1 MEAVKEKL
9 MCKQQILTDMRISKC
24 LVVLSCLLASCS
36 GADDVTE
43 TVSDGEI
50 RNAVVRIAPYTFDDG
65 MTRTD
70 LTYKD
75 NVIKFSWDDDETIG
89 VFPISP
95 YQGSQAYKHLERSG
109 GDGHVATFDGG
120 GWKIRPNATYSAYYP
135 YNGKL
140 PNETT
145 FDKIPVSLKRQVQDG
160 YNNLDHI
167 GKKYDY
173 MCATATAPN
182 EGDIE
187 FNFKHI
193 TSIVQLEVVL
203 PESGVIS
210 NVIIFDKQHE
220 QVFVDSAMLN
230 VNTREVTPVH
240 KNSMVELKVK
250 NGTEVKADEKVLF
263 YVAMLPMES
272 RPVDITV
279 EMQDGKCYETS
290 YTPKEMK
297 AGYAYRW
304 SISPEYA
311 GEHVGVDLGLPSGTK
326 WASMNI
332 GAKSVEGKGNLYA
345 WGETLPK
352 DVYDYNN
359 YKWGTLKNYTYGSIT
374 MNFTKYSQEDGLN
387 VLSSDDD
394 AATQNWGT
402 KWRMPTEEECLEL
415 IKECTWQMTDD
426 YCGTSVWG
434 LIVTGKNGASIFLPA
449 AGIYYVGTGQTYYD
463 RFVEYWSSSLDNS
476 DANFTLELGPD
487 RYPIDWLVPEY
498 WNKNN
503 RLMKWMKVQGY
514 HERCSGVAVRAVC
527 K

>member
-1 MEAVKEKL
+1 M
-9 MCKQQILTDMRISKC
+9 
-24 LVVLSCLLASCS
+24 
-36 GADDVTE
+36 TE

-75 NVIKFSWDDDETIG
+75 NKITFNWDDDETIG

-95 YQGSQAYKHLERSG
+95 YQGSQAYKHLERSKD
-109 GDGHVATFDGG
+109 DGHVATFDGG

-140 PNETT
+140 TSETT
-145 FDKIPVSLKRQVQDG
+145 FDKISVSLKRQVQDG
-160 YNNLDHI
+160 YNSLDHI

-210 NVIIFDKQHE
+210 NVIVFDKQHE

-250 NGTEVKADEKVLF
+250 NGTEVKAEGKVLF
-263 YVAMLPMES
+263 YVAMLPSES
-272 RPVDITV
+272 HPVDITV
-279 EMQDGKCYETS
+279 EMQDGKCYEAT

-304 SISPEYA
+304 SISPEFA
-311 GEHVGVDLGLPSGTK
+311 GEHVGVDLGLPSGLK
-326 WASMNI
+326 WATMNV
-332 GAKSVEGKGNLYA
+332 GAKSVKEYGNYYA
-345 WGETLPK
+345 WGETLPQSNNT
-352 DVYDYNN
+352 YDWSS
-359 YKWGTLKNYTYGSIT
+359 YKWCNGTETSIT
-374 MNFTKYSQEDGLN
+374 KYCSNSSIGIVDNRTTLEPED
-387 VLSSDDD
+387 DT
-394 AATQNWGT
+394 ATQNWGGA
-402 KWRMPTEEECLEL
+402 WRMPTSTERNEL
-415 IKECTWQMTDD
+415 LNNC
-426 YCGTSVWG
+426 YCVWTRNYNGTNIAG
-434 LIVTGKNGASIFLPA
+434 CIVYKAKSLSDKGQYVTSENSSSSYFLSDSHIFLPA
-449 AGIYYVGTGQTYYD
+449 AG
-463 RFVEYWSSSLDNS
+463 YWDEG
-476 DANFTLELGPD
+476 D
-487 RYPIDWLVPEY
+487 Y
-498 WNKNN
+498 
-503 RLMKWMKVQGY
+503 
-514 HERCSGVAVRAVC
+514 CSGIGTSVYSRVGQYWTSSVSGGSDLGLLISLHQFNLGSASFIRCFGQSVRAVC
-527 K
+527 E

>member
-1 MEAVKEKL
+1 MK
-9 MCKQQILTDMRISKC
+9 ISKC
-24 LVVLSCLLASCS
+24 LVVLSCLLASCL
-36 GADDVTE
+36 GTDEITDN
-43 TVSDGEI
+43 VSDGEI
-50 RNAVVRIAPYTFDDG
+50 QNAVVRIAPFVFDDG
-65 MTRTD
+65 ETRTD

-75 NVIKFSWDDDETIG
+75 NKITFSWDDDETIG

-95 YQGSQAYKHLERSG
+95 YQGSQAYKHLERSKD
-109 GDGHVATFDGG
+109 DGHVATFDGG

-140 PNETT
+140 TSETT

-173 MCATATAPN
+173 MCATATAPS

-193 TSIVQLEVVL
+193 TSIVQLEVTL

-240 KNSMVELKVK
+240 KNSMVELEVK

-263 YVAMLPMES
+263 YVAMLPSES

-279 EMQDGKCYETS
+279 EMQDGKCYEAT

-304 SISPEYA
+304 SITPEFA
-311 GEHVGVDLGLPSGTK
+311 GEHVGVDLGLPSGLK
-326 WASMNI
+326 WATMNV
-332 GAKSVEGKGNLYA
+332 GAKSPSEYGNYYA
-345 WGETLPK
+345 WGETLPQT
-352 DVYDYNN
+352 NN
-359 YKWGTLKNYTYGSIT
+359 EYSWSSYKWCNGTKTSL
-374 MNFTKYSQEDGLN
+374 TKYCESASNGIVDNRTTLEPED
-387 VLSSDDD
+387 DT
-394 AATQNWGT
+394 ATQNWGGA
-402 KWRMPTEEECLEL
+402 WRMPTRTEL
-415 IKECTWQMTDD
+415 YELVNNCCWVWTSSYNGTGKAGYIVYLAKSSLDKGTLYDSDDVELGLDD
-426 YCGTSVWG
+426 YSLSDTH
-434 LIVTGKNGASIFLPA
+434 IFLPITGFCSDGSLKSA
-449 AGIYYVGTGQTYYD
+449 DEYGTC
-463 RFVEYWSSSLDNS
+463 WSSFNKGYNYAIAL
-476 DANFTLELGPD
+476 NFSSGG
-487 RYPIDWLVPEY
+487 WGFVPY
-498 WNKNN
+498 FD
-503 RLMKWMKVQGY
+503 
-514 HERCSGVAVRAVC
+514 RCSGLSVRAVC
-527 K
+527 E

>member
-1 MEAVKEKL
+1 MYKRL
-9 MCKQQILTDMRISKC
+9 ILIDMKISKC
-24 LVVLSCLLASCS
+24 LVVISCLLASCS
-36 GADDVTE
+36 GTDEIAEV
-43 TVSDGEI
+43 VSDGEV
-50 RNAVVRIAPYTFDDG
+50 RNAVVRVAPYTFDDG
-65 MTRTD
+65 ETRTD

-120 GWKIRPNATYSAYYP
+120 GWKIRPNATYAAYYP

-140 PNETT
+140 TSETT

-160 YNNLDHI
+160 YNSLTHI
-167 GKKYDY
+167 GKNYDY
-173 MCATATAPN
+173 MCATATAPS

-193 TSIVQLEVVL
+193 TSIVQLEVTL

-240 KNSMVELKVK
+240 KSSMVELDVK
-250 NGTEVKADEKVLF
+250 NGTEVKANGKVLF
-263 YVAMLPMES
+263 YVAMLPSES
-272 RPVDITV
+272 RPVDITI
-279 EMQDGKCYETS
+279 EMQDGKCYETT
-290 YTPKEMK
+290 YTPKDMK

-304 SISPEYA
+304 QISPEYA
-311 GEHVGVDLGLPSGTK
+311 GEHVGVDLGLPSGLK
-326 WASMNI
+326 WATMNV
-332 GAKSVEGKGNLYA
+332 GAKTITSKGNLYA

-359 YKWGTLKNYTYGSIT
+359 YKWGTEKSHYQDVYRKVYTL
-374 MNFTKYSQEDGLN
+374 NLTKYSQDDGLT

-394 AATQNWGT
+394 AATQNWGS
-402 KWRMPTEEECLEL
+402 KWRMPTAEECKEL
-415 IKECTWQMTDD
+415 IKECDWHVELD
-426 YCGTSVWG
+426 Y
-434 LIVTGKNGASIFLPA
+434 GASFWTYVITGPNGKTIAMPF
-449 AGIYYVGTGQTYYD
+449 AGFYSVAWGQSYYD
-463 RFVEYWSSSLDNS
+463 YDFDYLTSCLDETNLNRSLTLSLDHYPG
-476 DANFTLELGPD
+476 DASKPENFKSKYICVYNLLHRFD
-487 RYPIDWLVPEY
+487 
-498 WNKNN
+498 
-503 RLMKWMKVQGY
+503 
-514 HERCSGVAVRAVC
+514 GVVVRAVC